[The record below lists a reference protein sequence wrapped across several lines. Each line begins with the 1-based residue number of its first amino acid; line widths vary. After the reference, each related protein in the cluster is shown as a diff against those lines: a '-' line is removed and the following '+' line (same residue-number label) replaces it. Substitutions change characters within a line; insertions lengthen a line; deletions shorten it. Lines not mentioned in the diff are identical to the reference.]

1 MSDSADRALMQRA
14 IDLGRQARFWA
25 APNPAVGCVLARDGL
40 VIGSGYTQPVGQ
52 AHAEVMA
59 LQNAA
64 NAQRS
69 TAYVTLEPCS
79 HQGHTGPC
87 AQALIEAGVTR
98 VVVAIEDPNPSVSG
112 QGIALLRSAG
122 IAVEVGVLADQAEQ
136 HLAGFLLRMRRGWGQ
151 ITLKVA
157 ASLDGRVAMATG
169 ESQWITCEAS
179 RQDVQ
184 RLRAE
189 SDLIV
194 TGIGTV
200 LADDCRLTLRPN
212 QSSLSGEEIERAL
225 RSPPHRMVLD
235 SQGRTPIDA
244 QVLGGGSTTVITAPG
259 IEMDASIAQHELP
272 VDQRGRIGLEEWVHY
287 LGEQS
292 FNTILIEAGPQLS
305 GALIEGGWVDR
316 LVVYQAPCLLGDT
329 GRPMAGFAI
338 DTLAESPKFQLEEV
352 TRFGADLRIMA
363 TPMAAPELL
372 SAESLG

>member
-1 MSDSADRALMQRA
+1 VTEAADRALMQRA

-25 APNPAVGCVLARDGL
+25 APNPAVGCVLARDGE

-59 LQNAA
+59 LQSAV

-87 AQALIEAGVTR
+87 AQALIDAGVTR

-169 ESQWITCEAS
+169 ESQWITCETS

-200 LADDCRLTLRPN
+200 LADDCQLTLRPD
-212 QSSLSGEEIERAL
+212 QSSLSSEESERAL

-235 SQGRTPIDA
+235 SQGRTPINA
-244 QVLGGGSTTVITAPG
+244 RILNGSPTTVVTAPG
-259 IEMDASIAQHELP
+259 IKMDSSIEQHQLP
-272 VDQRGRIGLEEWVHY
+272 VDQRGRIVLGDWAHY
-287 LGEQS
+287 LGAQS

-338 DTLAESPKFQLEEV
+338 DTLSESPKFQLEEV
-352 TRFGADLRIMA
+352 TRSGTDLRIMA
-363 TPMAAPELL
+363 TPMTTPALL
-372 SAESLG
+372 SA

>member
-1 MSDSADRALMQRA
+1 MTESADRALMERA
-14 IDLGRQARFWA
+14 IELGRQARFWA
-25 APNPAVGCVLARDGL
+25 APNPAVGCVLARDGE
-40 VIGSGYTQPVGQ
+40 VVGSGYTQPVGQ

-59 LQNAA
+59 LQSAVD
-64 NAQRS
+64 AQGS

-87 AQALIEAGVTR
+87 AQSLIDAGVAR

-112 QGIALLRSAG
+112 QGIALLQAAG
-122 IAVEVGVLADQAEQ
+122 IVVEVGLLADQAEQ
-136 HLAGFLLRMRRGWGQ
+136 HLAGFLHRMRRGWGQ

-157 ASLDGRVAMATG
+157 ASLDGRVAMASG
-169 ESQWITCEAS
+169 ESQWITGEAS

-200 LADDCRLTLRPN
+200 LADDCQLTVRPE
-212 QSSLSGEEIERAL
+212 QALLSSEESERAL

-235 SQGRTPIDA
+235 SQGRTPVDA
-244 QVLGGGSTTVITAPG
+244 RVLRGSPTTVITAPD
-259 IEMDASIAQHELP
+259 IEVDASIAQHQLP
-272 VDQRGRIGLEEWVHY
+272 VDQHGRIVLSEWVHY
-287 LGEQS
+287 LGTQS
-292 FNTILIEAGPQLS
+292 FNNILVEAGPQLS

-329 GRPMAGFAI
+329 AQPMAGFAM
-338 DTLAESPKFQLEEV
+338 DTLAESPQFQIEEV
-352 TRFGADLRIMA
+352 TRSGTDLRIIA
-363 TPMAAPELL
+363 TPMTAPGLR
-372 SAESLG
+372 SQ

>member
-1 MSDSADRALMQRA
+1 MSEAADRALMQRA

-25 APNPAVGCVLARDGL
+25 APNPAVGCVLARDGE

-59 LQNAA
+59 LKSAV
-64 NAQRS
+64 NAQQS

-112 QGIALLRSAG
+112 QGIALLRAQG
-122 IAVEVGVLADQAEQ
+122 IAVEVGLLADQAEQ
-136 HLAGFLLRMRRGWGQ
+136 HLAGFLHRMRRGWGQ
-151 ITLKVA
+151 VTLKVA

-200 LADDCRLTLRPN
+200 LADDCQLTLRPD
-212 QSSLSGEEIERAL
+212 QSSLSREESERAR

-235 SQGRTPIDA
+235 SQGRTPVDA
-244 QVLGGGSTTVITAPG
+244 RVLKGAPTTVITAPG
-259 IEMDASIAQHELP
+259 IEMDVSITQHQLP
-272 VDQRGRIGLEEWVHY
+272 VDQGGRIVLDEWVHY
-287 LGEQS
+287 LGAQS
-292 FNTILIEAGPQLS
+292 FNNILIEAGPQLS

-352 TRFGADLRIMA
+352 TRFGTDLRIMA

-372 SAESLG
+372 SA